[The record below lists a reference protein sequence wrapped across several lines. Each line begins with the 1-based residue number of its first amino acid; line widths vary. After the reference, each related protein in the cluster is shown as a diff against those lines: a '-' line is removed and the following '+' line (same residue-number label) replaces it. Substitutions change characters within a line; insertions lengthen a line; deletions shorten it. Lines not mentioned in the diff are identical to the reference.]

1 MATQTGATSVHSNIG
16 GTIDTISLTQYVR
29 QVAIVNTHAS
39 QIIYAKA
46 YFGETAAAA
55 LALASAASFATG
67 ADDTVQIAAGKRE
80 VLFKSPRAKYCAIA
94 LIASGASTTYACHG
108 SDWFD

>member
-16 GTIDTISLTQYVR
+16 ATIDTISLTNSVR

-46 YFGETAAAA
+46 YFAETVAAA
-55 LALASAASFATG
+55 LALATAASFATG

-80 VLFKSPRAKYCAIA
+80 VIFKSSRSRCCAIA
-94 LIASGASTTYACHG
+94 LIASGATTTYACHG